1 MFRKLFA
8 IETAALMSSDEL
20 SGRADRGDNEKSV
33 SVREVV
39 SARTGSYGSMW
50 NARSFN

>member
-8 IETAALMSSDEL
+8 LETAALMSSDEFA
-20 SGRADRGDNEKSV
+20 GRTERGDTEKTPSL
-33 SVREVV
+33 REVV

>member
-8 IETAALMSSDEL
+8 LETAALMSNDEFA
-20 SGRADRGDNEKSV
+20 GRAERSESERPA
-33 SVREVV
+33 SIREVV
-39 SARTGSYGSMW
+39 SSRTGSYGSMW

>member
-8 IETAALMSSDEL
+8 LETAALMSSDEF
-20 SGRADRGDNEKSV
+20 SGRTDRGDGEKVV
-33 SVREVV
+33 SLRDVV